1 MTEYFVLK
9 STPQQHRTDRRVTVQ
24 RPEPEEALTTIAR
37 TQQTVR
43 RAVLR
48 WTLAPSLAVWGLV
61 WLVGYPASLVLT
73 GDALTLLWIGLVTLG
88 LAVSFG
94 TQLVAARRL
103 RSPQGRRIGL
113 SWAVASGYLVL
124 WASLLFP
131 RDPELASFVLVTAIM
146 AGYVLY
152 GIWITRFMAV
162 LGLFVTAVAVVGLL
176 LGPVPFAL
184 SVGLLGGGALVT
196 GSLWLWWSSRDD
208 AR

>member
-1 MTEYFVLK
+1 
-9 STPQQHRTDRRVTVQ
+9 VQ
-24 RPEPEEALTTIAR
+24 RPELEEALTTIAR

-61 WLVGYPASLVLT
+61 WLIGYPASLVLA

-124 WASLLFP
+124 WAALLFP

-152 GIWITRFMAV
+152 GIWISRFMAV
-162 LGLFVTAVAVVGLL
+162 IGLFVTAVAVAGFL
-176 LGPVPFAL
+176 LGPVPFTL
-184 SVGLLGGGALVT
+184 SVGLLGGGALVV